1 MNQMQ
6 RIRQGYLQN
15 AGTGAYAH
23 GQMNGHG
30 MAGAAMAGGACPTRN
45 VNDANFS
52 CQGAMSEEDLP
63 PVLGCNVLGGN
74 TFNLNVQGGAGV
86 GLGVPTATNVAIAI
100 DAGDACRYR
109 SRSLLIASYVADAA
123 TPNIVVAGQV
133 PTLLTNA
140 RIGSIP
146 QIRRTGALQFGIIS
160 DGYSDRKELT
170 CVDWAPFT
178 SVQNQGL
185 TLEFYNLLADT
196 VHIFA
201 DIWGDNLS

>member
-6 RIRQGYLQN
+6 RLRLRQSYLQN
-15 AGTGAYAH
+15 AGTGGYAS
-23 GQMNGHG
+23 GQNGH
-30 MAGAAMAGGACPTRN
+30 AGQAMAGGACPTRN
-45 VNDANFS
+45 VNDASFS
-52 CQGAMSEEDLP
+52 CQGAMAEEDLP

-74 TFNLNVQGGAGV
+74 TFATAYGGPGTE
-86 GLGVPTATNVAIAI
+86 GLGVPTTVQAAIAI

-109 SRSLLIASYVADAA
+109 SRSLLIAAYQADAA

-133 PTLLTNA
+133 PTLLVNA
-140 RIGSIP
+140 RIGTIP

-196 VHIFA
+196 VHIFV